1 MQELNQIA
9 EFLKIISDPRTWV
22 AGAVVFMTVFSV
34 WYQKTQRV
42 IDLLEDIK
50 DNTRVPALGKKEEAV
65 VTSAPARSPE
75 GSKIRSLLN
84 SGRAEQIVG
93 LLVITIVLL
102 VLYFFN
108 QARFDSFFEGI
119 F

>member
-1 MQELNQIA
+1 M
-9 EFLKIISDPRTWV
+9 
-22 AGAVVFMTVFSV
+22 AVVFMAIFSV

-50 DNTRVPALGKKEEAV
+50 DNTRVPALGKKEEAAV
-65 VTSAPARSPE
+65 LGAPERGPE
-75 GSKIRSLLN
+75 EGPRVRSLLN
-84 SGRAEQIVG
+84 SSRAEQIVG
-93 LLVITIVLL
+93 LLVVAIVLL
-102 VLYFFN
+102 VLYLFN